1 MWLLS
6 GLLLGIGL
14 VALVLWLRSR
24 GIDVAWYAWLLAVL
38 GIVLLIF
45 TLQNYF
51 ASVAEYEPTAPGMF
65 LLVFGIPA
73 VVLLLLAVFLVWFG
87 WFRRARKS
95 RSAQTPAQA

>member
-24 GIDVAWYAWLLAVL
+24 GIDVAWYAWLVGTL
-38 GIVLLIF
+38 GLVLLIF
-45 TLQNYF
+45 ALQNYF
-51 ASVAEYEPTAPGMF
+51 ASRAEFEPTAPGMF

-73 VVLLLLAVFLVWFG
+73 VVLLLLAVFFVWFG
-87 WFRRARKS
+87 WFRRARKAK
-95 RSAQTPAQA
+95 SAPAPAQA